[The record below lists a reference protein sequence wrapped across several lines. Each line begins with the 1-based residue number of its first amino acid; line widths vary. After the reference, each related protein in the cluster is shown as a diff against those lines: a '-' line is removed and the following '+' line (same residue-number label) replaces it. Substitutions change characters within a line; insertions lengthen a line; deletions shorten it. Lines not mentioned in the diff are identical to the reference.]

1 MILWN
6 PVLQR
11 GWEKENLI
19 QVAGAESLA
28 HTTTIPERETFY
40 YITVLYFHN
49 CTGPIY
55 LRQTPSSRSPLLENG
70 SPRSM
75 IVGAKSLRTTKL
87 PICRDLGSRQFQYSR
102 FPRTVWRS
110 KKTGVINQYRY
121 LFR

>member
-1 MILWN
+1 MVGRHPSSILTLVDREDVRQIQLIGYISDEPRQMILWN

-40 YITVLYFHN
+40 YINVLYFHN

-55 LRQTPSSRSPLLENG
+55 LRQTPSPTS
-70 SPRSM
+70 
-75 IVGAKSLRTTKL
+75 AFLRVK
-87 PICRDLGSRQFQYSR
+87 C
-102 FPRTVWRS
+102 
-110 KKTGVINQYRY
+110 
-121 LFR
+121 